1 MESDDELQL
10 FSPTEEPSPAVPET
24 KLKRLKKAVRVSSG
38 PTLNPSPPPPEDFS
52 KSEALDFD
60 ESNGRDSPE
69 LNEESPPRQVSEG
82 FDGEDELDS
91 GGFDGL
97 GNEEDGSGAKRALEF
112 DSVADEFDGEGEDGR
127 AEMGEGIGDLRVEE
141 PEKKGR
147 SPAEI
152 DEKRE
157 KKMKKMMRI
166 ESVNRQDSGGFDG
179 LGGDEDGSGA
189 KRALEFESVTED
201 LDGEGEDLRAEMGE
215 VIGGL
220 RVEEPE
226 KKRRSPVEIDEK
238 RDKKKKKRNKRVE
251 SVNAH
256 ETATAKRI
264 TQKERRDHLQQL
276 RAESQRLLRETRD
289 VSFKPVPL
297 VQRPISSVLEK
308 IRKRKL
314 ELSKKSFAINS
325 MSLVDDDDDD
335 DCFAMV
341 AVVDCNA
348 GGPTGDE
355 RGNNGIAKMASE
367 EAIEIP
373 DNKKSNSD
381 DSCKD
386 ESNHI
391 KDHSSCESIP
401 SQMDVDEKSR
411 QAFRIP
417 IDDTQELLPD
427 SPTSDS
433 TDELPSETPNSPL
446 EEVLAP
452 SILAMNLKLDSAP
465 LDDVSSDEEDNSK
478 ENIDPHPHGL
488 SESPD
493 GDPVKAFV
501 DDEAEEEDDSD
512 NDMHRFQDNE
522 EEDENED
529 FEELKDMI
537 ATEYEEK
544 TIDNEKRNELHQ
556 KWLEQQDAVGTENL
570 LQKLKCGSKLN
581 DTTLLEDEEDEEG
594 EEEGEDFGDEAAEDL
609 IPTNVARMNLRKVKQ
624 MIPQMFTDKDDVY
637 LSSDDEETEKR
648 LSKQCMVEK
657 SEEQATLLSPAEDES
672 SREVFGL
679 IKKLNI
685 VPDTKK
691 GKTPSVFDMP
701 FTGGKRNTLSKSSF
715 LGWGSTHSLP
725 SSKRHAS
732 STGRSFIFARD
743 DSNSRSAISISED
756 SSDTIQRENRP
767 TRPAS
772 AKFSNSQIKAS
783 TQSTQSVAAMKSGTS
798 LFEILR
804 QSSLQSKHRTGDN
817 VVLETESVF
826 AAFKLAKKPMKTE
839 GRA

>member
-10 FSPTEEPSPAVPET
+10 FSPTEEPSPAVPEP
-24 KLKRLKKAVRVSSG
+24 KLKRLKKAVRVSSDI
-38 PTLNPSPPPPEDFS
+38 PTLNPSSPPVDFS
-52 KSEALDFD
+52 KSDAVDSD
-60 ESNGRDSPE
+60 ESKGRDSPE
-69 LNEESPPRQVSEG
+69 LNESPPPRAKRA
-82 FDGEDELDS
+82 LDS

-97 GNEEDGSGAKRALEF
+97 GGEEDSSRAKRALEF

-141 PEKKGR
+141 PEKKQR
-147 SPAEI
+147 SPVEI
-152 DEKRE
+152 DENSE
-157 KKMKKMMRI
+157 NKKKKKKKSIRV
-166 ESVNRQDSGGFDG
+166 EGVNRQDSGGYDG
-179 LGGDEDGSGA
+179 LGGDEDGSVA
-189 KRALEFESVTED
+189 KRALEFDSVAEEF
-201 LDGEGEDLRAEMGE
+201 DGEGEDLRAEMGE
-215 VIGGL
+215 GIGVL

-238 RDKKKKKRNKRVE
+238 RENKKKKRNKRVAK
-251 SVNAH
+251 SVNAQ

-264 TQKERRDHLQQL
+264 TQKERRDNLMQV

-297 VQRPISSVLEK
+297 VQKPISSVLEK

-314 ELSKKSFAINS
+314 ELSKKSVAIKTK
-325 MSLVDDDDDD
+325 SLVDDDDDD
-335 DCFAMV
+335 DDDGFAMEV
-341 AVVDCNA
+341 VVDCGA
-348 GGPTGDE
+348 GGTNGDE
-355 RGNNGIAKMASE
+355 RGNNGIAKSVSE
-367 EAIEIP
+367 EAIEVP
-373 DNKKSNSD
+373 ANTKSNSD
-381 DSCKD
+381 ESCKD

-391 KDHSSCESIP
+391 KDHSSRESIP

-417 IDDTQELLPD
+417 IEDTQELL
-427 SPTSDS
+427 SDS
-433 TDELPSETPNSPL
+433 LTGDSSDELPSETPNSPL

-465 LDDVSSDEEDNSK
+465 LDDVSDEEDNNK
-478 ENIDPHPHGL
+478 ESVDPHPHGL
-488 SESPD
+488 SSSPD

-501 DDEAEEEDDSD
+501 DDEAEVEDDSD
-512 NDMHRFQDNE
+512 NDMFRFGDNE
-522 EEDENED
+522 EEDENDD
-529 FEELKDMI
+529 FQELNDMI

-544 TIDNEKRNELHQ
+544 PIDNEKRNQLHQ
-556 KWLEQQDAVGTENL
+556 KWLEHQDAAGTENL
-570 LQKLKCGSKLN
+570 LQKLNCGSKLN

-594 EEEGEDFGDEAAEDL
+594 EEDKEDFGDEASEDL

-648 LSKQCMVEK
+648 LSKQCLFEK

-672 SREVFGL
+672 SRAVFGL
-679 IKKLNI
+679 IKKLNTA
-685 VPDTKK
+685 PDTKK
-691 GKTPSVFDMP
+691 GKTPSLFDMP
-701 FTGGKRNTLSKSSF
+701 FTGGKKNILSKSSF

-725 SSKRHAS
+725 SSQRHAS
-732 STGRSFIFARD
+732 STGRSFIFGRD
-743 DSNSRSAISISED
+743 ESNSRSAISISED
-756 SSDTIQRENRP
+756 SSDARENRP

-783 TQSTQSVAAMKSGTS
+783 TQNTQSVAALKSGTS
-798 LFEILR
+798 LFDILR
-804 QSSLQSKHRTGDN
+804 QSSLQSEHRTRDN
-817 VVLETESVF
+817 MVLETESVF